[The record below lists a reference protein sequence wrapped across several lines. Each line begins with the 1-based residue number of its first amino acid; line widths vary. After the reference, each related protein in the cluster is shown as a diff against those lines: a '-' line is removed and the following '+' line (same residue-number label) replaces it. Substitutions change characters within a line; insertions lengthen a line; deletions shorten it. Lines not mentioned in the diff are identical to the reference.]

1 MEEIKFTS
9 YPEGYKKAAES
20 LKFVPENEREELLD
34 AAINIMLQQ

>member
-20 LKFVPENEREELLD
+20 LLFIPEEERESFLD
-34 AAINIMLQQ
+34 AVVALVLNQ